1 MKETNTPTAGLESP
15 PEAPIS
21 PREDNAQP
29 IERLEKVVSPQN
41 VTPTTT
47 AAVTGSHT
55 AGPILTQTSAAAPV
69 TSVEL
74 TRAMQSPVNLEEQPK
89 IPVVAA
95 ASDPASGVVAPQ
107 PVYPTTNIQAATTK
121 TAQPTVARQLSGGQA
136 TDVPV
141 QTDNAPVSNT
151 TDVPDIQP
159 SLEGN
164 TQPVVVT
171 SATGQSTTYV
181 KHATQQNVVLPTQ
194 DPSHPSSV
202 PISQPIT
209 AKQQLLAGQQAA
221 ANQQQGLQSQQ
232 GVAQQNKVKH
242 VHSRQALAD
251 LDQKLSKL
259 HNKKQPQQQKSA
271 FSQPPVQNPA
281 APVQQFLQQTQPP
294 LPGGMMGANVQQ
306 PMAGQAGQ
314 PVYGLPVAKQQ
325 MQLYYLQQQTGIP
338 MGAFFQLPPGVDPMA
353 FYGQQQMYPQHHQQ
367 QQQVKAF
374 NQGYMLP
381 QQQQGMQQAAGMMP
395 QSGMQQQQQQQGVPQ
410 QASGMPQ
417 QASGMPQQMGMHQQ
431 QNQPQ
436 PVGLHQPA
444 AVPLQQNAAPQVKQ
458 SDPQIPNQ
466 GVEIAETNTGETE
479 VIEVKDSP
487 SHQASKPSAG
497 GQKEDTPP
505 LKLYIPPAEGK
516 QESQDSTGPSR
527 FTVQKVQEDQ
537 SPKDLETA
545 AAVVGSEVADKMS
558 SSSLNVKTPE
568 KEQKIGRFQVSKQVE
583 PVRKMSDGEAGKPKH
598 EAEVVKMEPGEVEEE
613 TAKVAKGRFQVSKVE
628 EKPEEVKRK
637 DSLPERPQPSAYA
650 DPELPREEIVDIGAS
665 SQQQQQS
672 QGLFTDGKF
681 SVQGS
686 DRGTPDSLTS
696 EGSSI
701 PAPVGDLTVLQGNEN
716 VYMVPR
722 PDSAQSVKSTTSQAS
737 LPGGGMH
744 NPPVLERTNSSP
756 NSNVSSKPL

>member
-1 MKETNTPTAGLESP
+1 MESGHIPQFREHFLDQLVKTFESAKHWQPPVKSLKGNQDGTSNTAEVTSSDAKSVSSPEQEKEEKDQNAVKETNTPTAGLESP

-171 SATGQSTTYV
+171 SATGQPTTYV

-202 PISQPIT
+202 SISQPIT

-221 ANQQQGLQSQQ
+221 ANQQQGLQSQ
-232 GVAQQNKVKH
+232 
-242 VHSRQALAD
+242 QALAD

-325 MQLYYLQQQTGIP
+325 MQLYYLQQQTGILWEH
-338 MGAFFQLPPGVDPMA
+338 FFQLPPGVDPMA

-367 QQQVKAF
+367 QQQVKASTKVH
-374 NQGYMLP
+374 
-381 QQQQGMQQAAGMMP
+381 AASTATRYATGCWYDATIRYAATTTTTRCASTGIWYATTGFWYATTNGHASTAESTP
-395 QSGMQQQQQQQGVPQ
+395 TSGIAPT
-410 QASGMPQ
+410 SCRPF
-417 QASGMPQQMGMHQQ
+417 
-431 QNQPQ
+431 
-436 PVGLHQPA
+436 A
-444 AVPLQQNAAPQVKQ
+444 AKCC
-458 SDPQIPNQ
+458 
-466 GVEIAETNTGETE
+466 
-479 VIEVKDSP
+479 SP
-487 SHQASKPSAG
+487 SKA
-497 GQKEDTPP
+497 
-505 LKLYIPPAEGK
+505 
-516 QESQDSTGPSR
+516 
-527 FTVQKVQEDQ
+527 
-537 SPKDLETA
+537 
-545 AAVVGSEVADKMS
+545 
-558 SSSLNVKTPE
+558 
-568 KEQKIGRFQVSKQVE
+568 
-583 PVRKMSDGEAGKPKH
+583 
-598 EAEVVKMEPGEVEEE
+598 
-613 TAKVAKGRFQVSKVE
+613 
-628 EKPEEVKRK
+628 
-637 DSLPERPQPSAYA
+637 ERPA
-650 DPELPREEIVDIGAS
+650 D
-665 SQQQQQS
+665 
-672 QGLFTDGKF
+672 T
-681 SVQGS
+681 
-686 DRGTPDSLTS
+686 
-696 EGSSI
+696 
-701 PAPVGDLTVLQGNEN
+701 
-716 VYMVPR
+716 
-722 PDSAQSVKSTTSQAS
+722 KS
-737 LPGGGMH
+737 
-744 NPPVLERTNSSP
+744 RC
-756 NSNVSSKPL
+756 